1 MHLPSSPMDSLLNYW
16 IFRKLQI
23 AASITLLLLSTQ
35 TCAKSVE
42 VDQLVRVYDGD
53 TITVDI
59 NGWPPIIGDD
69 ISIRVRGLDTPEIR
83 GKCDTEKE
91 MAQNARN
98 RLQQLLEASELI
110 TLVDYERG
118 KYFRLVATVMAD
130 GKDVAE
136 TLIGE
141 GLARPYDGGK
151 REGWCE

>member
-1 MHLPSSPMDSLLNYW
+1 MN
-16 IFRKLQI
+16 
-23 AASITLLLLSTQ
+23 ITSQLLSIIATLPLAAPCLAG
-35 TCAKSVE
+35 TVT
-42 VDQLVRVYDGD
+42 VDELVRVYDGD

-59 NGWPPIIGDD
+59 AEWPPVVGDD

-83 GKCDTEKE
+83 GKCDSEKAMARAARDRLRE
-91 MAQNARN
+91 M
-98 RLQQLLEASELI
+98 LEGAESIE
-110 TLVDYERG
+110 LVDYERG

-151 REGWCE
+151 RESWCGSI